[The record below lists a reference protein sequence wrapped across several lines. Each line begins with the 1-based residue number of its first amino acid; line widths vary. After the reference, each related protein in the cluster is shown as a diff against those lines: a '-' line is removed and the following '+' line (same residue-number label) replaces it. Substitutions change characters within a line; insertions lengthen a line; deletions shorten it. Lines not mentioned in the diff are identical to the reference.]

1 MDLKRHGL
9 AVATAAILIGV
20 AGIVLSFDASDADI
34 ARSPSGD
41 KPNRPAVR
49 DAAAAQARFA
59 RDPLDRYTV
68 YSLYRDTGS
77 DPNGAEQARLLE
89 LAAARSLRDG
99 EIQSA
104 MIDRLIKANDYSA
117 AAYRLDGLMRARP
130 GFRAKLNEVLAQ
142 FAQTAQSRQALIDVL
157 AGKPP
162 WRKAFLSY
170 LAGSGQDLAMISS
183 VFIALRS
190 TEEPPQ
196 MPELR
201 PLFDRMVS
209 NGAAA
214 AAYSLW
220 LSFLTEEQ
228 LARVG
233 YVYDGEFE
241 AERTEAPFDWTIK
254 PARNVKA
261 RTLVS
266 AQTSRG
272 RVLEVSFANAQIAYA
287 NIYQSLFIP
296 SGRYVLAG
304 DYKTIRLETER
315 GLTWKLYCTGNMS
328 QAIAQAPA
336 MNGTSDWTSFEVRF
350 DVPETGCDSQVLRL
364 ELIAKAYLD
373 RKASGTLWADS
384 IAVRREDQ

>member
-9 AVATAAILIGV
+9 AAVIAAGLVVV
-20 AGIVLSFDASDADI
+20 AGIVFSFDASDADI
-34 ARSPSGD
+34 ARSPSSD
-41 KPNRPAVR
+41 SPNPPAAQ
-49 DAAAAQARFA
+49 DLAAAQARFA
-59 RDPLDRYTV
+59 RDPLDRYAV
-68 YSLYRDTGS
+68 YALYRGLGS
-77 DPNGAEQARLLE
+77 DPNGAHAQLLD

-99 EIQSA
+99 VIQPA

-130 GFRAKLNEVLAQ
+130 SFRAGLNEVLAQ
-142 FAQTAQSRQALIDVL
+142 FSQTAESRQALIDVL
-157 AGKPP
+157 AAGPP
-162 WRKAFLSY
+162 WRKAFLNY
-170 LAGSGQDLAMISS
+170 LAGSGRDLAMVSG
-183 VFIALRS
+183 VFIGLRS
-190 TEEPPQ
+190 TGEPPQ

-220 LSFLTEEQ
+220 LSFLSEEQ

-266 AQTSRG
+266 AQTNRG
-272 RVLEVSFANAQIAYA
+272 RVLEVSFANSQIAYG

-315 GLTWKLYCTGNMS
+315 GLAWKLYCAGNMS
-328 QAIAQAPA
+328 QAIAQGPA

-350 DVPETGCDSQVLRL
+350 DVPEAGCDSQILRL

-384 IAVRREDQ
+384 IAVRRDER